1 MSLHSRINC
10 AGCWFMRRWHT
21 YMILL
26 FVWSRV
32 STGREFPDRERDKP
46 CPVPAGKFRS
56 GISGKS
62 GQNFLEKVATF
73 HFWNCCISWLKWWK
87 FSVPFKC
94 MDFLPLRRSFSTK
107 IPKFFFF
114 WPKPF
119 YYLPWH
125 GFEGWFGEKVP
136 GSGPGSRFKRA
147 YLKKGRFW
155 GEKVSA
161 LRGYKMVKFWD
172 FWPEI
177 WYGPMILPLF
187 LTFGKKNWSRVTFTK

>member
-1 MSLHSRINC
+1 MLNDLLKAKKSMHLKKN
-10 AGCWFMRRWHT
+10 MVNKLKNKRWGSGV
-21 YMILL
+21 YPRKKRFCDPPIKN
-26 FVWSRV
+26 R
-32 STGREFPDRERDKP
+32 GP
-46 CPVPAGKFRS
+46 C
-56 GISGKS
+56 
-62 GQNFLEKVATF
+62 QTML
-73 HFWNCCISWLKWWK
+73 
-87 FSVPFKC
+87 KC
-94 MDFLPLRRSFSTK
+94 MDFLALRRSFSTK
-107 IPKFFFF
+107 IPNFIFF

-155 GEKVSA
+155 GEKVST

-172 FWPEI
+172 FWAEI

>member
-1 MSLHSRINC
+1 MLNWHSLVSRFDW
-10 AGCWFMRRWHT
+10 AKYEFPSSLRLEVSWQKA
-21 YMILL
+21 ILL
-26 FVWSRV
+26 VWGSHIV
-32 STGREFPDRERDKP
+32 TSLGAGVKP
-46 CPVPAGKFRS
+46 ALLENDLKETFKKCAITLCYNYIWTLFRKCS
-56 GISGKS
+56 
-62 GQNFLEKVATF
+62 
-73 HFWNCCISWLKWWK
+73 
-87 FSVPFKC
+87 FKC
-94 MDFLPLRRSFSTK
+94 MDFLALRRSFSTK
-107 IPKFFFF
+107 IQKKFFF

-177 WYGPMILPLF
+177 WYGPMIPPLF